1 MDNTNSPNILKRD
14 GRLVFFNPSKIKDTL
29 LKAYNSINDKP
40 ADEEFNTLITNIIN
54 SIESL
59 VNKSKK
65 EITVEQ
71 IQDIIE
77 KKLMNSKFKDVA
89 KSFILYRNKRTQV
102 RENKSTI
109 MSIIKDK
116 IQAENVVNQNAN
128 VDEKS
133 FGGRAGEV
141 RNAVLKEYALNN
153 CMSEMAKYN
162 HLNNR
167 VYIHDLD
174 NYAVGCHN
182 CLTIDFQKL
191 LRYGFKVR
199 QTDIRPPRSVSTAF
213 QLVAVIFQIQSLC
226 QFGGVGN
233 GHIDWDMVPYVRYS
247 LLKQI
252 IKLTAYENDIFED
265 EAKEE
270 LYNKLFEIFKVNNI
284 DDIVYDN
291 NKNLIETLKNIYKDN
306 SKVFKRS
313 LDTTESEIYQS
324 VEGLYHNLN
333 SLQSRSGN
341 QLQNIIMVAI

>member
-1 MDNTNSPNILKRD
+1 
-14 GRLVFFNPSKIKDTL
+14 
-29 LKAYNSINDKP
+29 
-40 ADEEFNTLITNIIN
+40 
-54 SIESL
+54 
-59 VNKSKK
+59 
-65 EITVEQ
+65 
-71 IQDIIE
+71 
-77 KKLMNSKFKDVA
+77 MNSKFKDVA

-102 RENKSTI
+102 RENKSAI

-167 VYIHDLD
+167 IYIHDLD
-174 NYAVGCHN
+174 SYAVGMHN

-199 QTDIRPPRSVSTAF
+199 QTDIRPPKSVSTAF

-233 GHIDWDMVPYVRYS
+233 SHLDWDMVPYVRYS
-247 LLKQI
+247 LLKHI
-252 IKLTAYENDIFED
+252 IKLLAYENEVSED
-265 EAKEE
+265 EAKEQ
-270 LYNKLFEIFKVNNI
+270 LYNKLFEIFEVNNI

-291 NKNLIETLKNIYKDN
+291 KKNLIEVLKDTYKDN
-306 SKVFKRS
+306 IKVFNYA
-313 LDTTESEIYQS
+313 LELVNTEVYQS
-324 VEGLYHNLN
+324 AEGLYHNLN
-333 SLQSRSGN
+333 SLQSRSGRSDCRYK
-341 QLQNIIMVAI
+341 QNR

>member
-1 MDNTNSPNILKRD
+1 MEKVNSNTPNILKRD
-14 GRLVFFNPSKIKDTL
+14 GRLVFFNPSKIRDTL
-29 LKAYNSINDKP
+29 LKAYNSIYTDNIN
-40 ADEEFNTLITNIIN
+40 DEEFNNLINSIIN
-54 SIESL
+54 SIELL

-89 KSFILYRNKRTQV
+89 KSFILYRDKRTQV

-116 IQAENVVNQNAN
+116 IQAENVINQNAN

-153 CMSEMAKYN
+153 CMSEMAKNN

-167 VYIHDLD
+167 IYIHDLD
-174 NYAVGCHN
+174 NYAVGCSN
-182 CLTIDFQKL
+182 CLNIDFQRL
-191 LRYGFKVR
+191 LRNGFKVR
-199 QTDIRPPRSVSTAF
+199 QTDIRPPKSISTAF

-233 GHIDWDMVPYVRYS
+233 AHIDWDMVPYVRYS
-247 LLKQI
+247 LLKHI
-252 IKLTAYENDIFED
+252 IKLLAYENEVSEE
-265 EAKEE
+265 EAKEALYKE
-270 LYNKLFEIFKVNNI
+270 LFNKFKVDNI

-291 NKNLIETLKNIYKDN
+291 KINLI
-306 SKVFKRS
+306 KV
-313 LDTTESEIYQS
+313 LQEEIFID
-324 VEGLYHNLN
+324 E
-333 SLQSRSGN
+333 
-341 QLQNIIMVAI
+341 